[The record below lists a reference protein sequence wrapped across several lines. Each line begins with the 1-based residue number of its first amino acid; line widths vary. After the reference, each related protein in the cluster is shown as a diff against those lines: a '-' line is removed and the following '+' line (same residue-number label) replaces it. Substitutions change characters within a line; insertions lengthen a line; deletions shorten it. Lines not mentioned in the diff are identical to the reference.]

1 MRLGRANRASLFA
14 LRSTFAIFVVINKS
28 KNKNMETLTA
38 NDLQQLQQKGITQ
51 EKLQQQLRDF
61 KTGFPFARLVAPALK
76 GHGVLSLSSQEQEHY
91 RKLYRE
97 EAANNKILKFVP
109 ASGAATRMF
118 KNLYACYESL
128 KDYRNATRQDK
139 APENIEL
146 KPDVQEFFD
155 RLPDFA
161 FYEELEN
168 ALNKIY
174 GKSVASSLI
183 NKEYF
188 CILDTLLENP
198 QGLRYGKLPKAL
210 LLFHNYPD
218 GPRMSLEEHLV
229 EAALYASTQ
238 GVCHLHFTLSPEHRE
253 EFRNRLSQVL
263 PKYES
268 QYKVRYDIS
277 YSEQKPSTDTVAVTL
292 QDEIFR
298 DEDGRMV
305 FRPGGHGALIENLN
319 EIQADIVFIKNIDN
333 VTYDALRQDTI
344 TYKELLA
351 GILLQSREAVFQK
364 LREID
369 SFLSGETS
377 SSPSAGADQSRHAVG
392 ASCPDQAY
400 LQELKDFATQQ
411 LCMAL
416 SEDLDSQ
423 SPEQQLEWFRQA
435 LNRPIRVC
443 GVVKNTGEPG
453 GGPFWVLAQGQKAP
467 SLQIVESS
475 QVDMGD
481 ARQKE
486 IFNTSEF
493 FNPVD
498 LVCSLCDYKH
508 EKFNLPDFV
517 DPKTAFISQKSVKG
531 TDIKAMELPGLWNG
545 AMAHWITLFV
555 EVPQTVFTPVKTVND
570 LLRPQ
575 HLAAPVSGFRN

>member
-1 MRLGRANRASLFA
+1 
-14 LRSTFAIFVVINKS
+14 
-28 KNKNMETLTA
+28 METLTA

-76 GHGVLSLSSQEQEHY
+76 GHGVLSLSPQEQEHY

-97 EAANNKILKFVP
+97 QAANNKILKFVP

-118 KNLYACYESL
+118 KNLYAYYESL
-128 KDYRNATRQDK
+128 KDYRNATHQDK

-161 FYEELEN
+161 YYEELEN

-174 GKSVASSLI
+174 GRSVASSLI

-188 CILDTLLENP
+188 CILDTMLENP

-238 GVCHLHFTLSPEHRE
+238 GVCHLHFTISPEHRE
-253 EFRNRLSQVL
+253 EFRNRLSHVL

-268 QYKVRYDIS
+268 QYKVKYDIS

-319 EIQADIVFIKNIDN
+319 ETQADIVFIKNIDN

-351 GILLQSREAVFQK
+351 GILIQSREAVFQK

-377 SSPSAGADQSRHAVG
+377 SSAGVDQNCRAAGVP
-392 ASCPDQAY
+392 CPDQAY
-400 LQELKDFATQQ
+400 LQDLKDFATQK

-416 SEDLDSQ
+416 PEDLDSQ

-453 GGPFWVLAQGQKAP
+453 GGPFWVLGQGQKVP

-481 ARQKE
+481 ASQKE

-498 LVCSLCDYKH
+498 LVCSLYDYKH

-517 DPKTAFISQKSVKG
+517 DPKTAFISRKSVKG

-545 AMAHWITLFV
+545 AMAYWITLFV
-555 EVPQTVFTPVKTVND
+555 D

-575 HLAAPVSGFRN
+575 HLAAPASGFRN

>member
-1 MRLGRANRASLFA
+1 MD
-14 LRSTFAIFVVINKS
+14 I
-28 KNKNMETLTA
+28 LTA

-76 GHGVLSLSSQEQEHY
+76 GHGVLSPSSQEQEHY

-128 KDYRNATRQDK
+128 KDYRNATHQDK

-351 GILLQSREAVFQK
+351 GILIQSREAVFQK

-377 SSPSAGADQSRHAVG
+377 SSASAGSTQSCHA
-392 ASCPDQAY
+392 AETPCPDQSY
-400 LQELKDFATQQ
+400 FQELKDFTTRK
-411 LCMAL
+411 L
-416 SEDLDSQ
+416 
-423 SPEQQLEWFRQA
+423 W
-435 LNRPIRVC
+435 C
-443 GVVKNTGEPG
+443 GST
-453 GGPFWVLAQGQKAP
+453 
-467 SLQIVESS
+467 
-475 QVDMGD
+475 
-481 ARQKE
+481 
-486 IFNTSEF
+486 
-493 FNPVD
+493 
-498 LVCSLCDYKH
+498 
-508 EKFNLPDFV
+508 
-517 DPKTAFISQKSVKG
+517 
-531 TDIKAMELPGLWNG
+531 
-545 AMAHWITLFV
+545 
-555 EVPQTVFTPVKTVND
+555 
-570 LLRPQ
+570 
-575 HLAAPVSGFRN
+575 